1 MGVGQHTC
9 PVSAAGGLASRG
21 FLEMT
26 HGKNPTAVE
35 HFQENPVG
43 TCFCPLHLTPHL
55 ETLPGAKG
63 NKRSTAGKAGSRQK
77 AENYFPPLH
86 RQCLEQQVKHP
97 LCRCILTHL
106 LTTEKFRSLSTTAAG
121 PALTSMGRKLDRGSQ
136 ESASVEGKGCPLAQR
151 EASWAELRLGGLEQ
165 LLQMSAARRCEPGS
179 ETRGPRPLDCNQA
192 QGYNF

>member
-77 AENYFPPLH
+77 AENYFPP
-86 RQCLEQQVKHP
+86 Q
-97 LCRCILTHL
+97 TDAL
-106 LTTEKFRSLSTTAAG
+106 LLPGQEG
-121 PALTSMGRKLDRGSQ
+121 PAEGEQ
-136 ESASVEGKGCPLAQR
+136 ETGVVAGLRCTEG
-151 EASWAELRLGGLEQ
+151 
-165 LLQMSAARRCEPGS
+165 
-179 ETRGPRPLDCNQA
+179 
-192 QGYNF
+192 